1 MLQSILTL
9 INWWSFLIS
18 YITKGKVAMQAV
30 FVFAQNNRKNGY
42 PSYYNLRR
50 VKMVFNE
57 ELKIKSSL

>member
-30 FVFAQNNRKNGY
+30 FVFAQNNRKKWL
-42 PSYYNLRR
+42 PLILQF
-50 VKMVFNE
+50 K
-57 ELKIKSSL
+57 KSKDGV